1 MISVAIVEDE
11 ERDAGILQRCLEKYG
26 SRRVYASDE
35 FYIKA
40 ELPMPDADFY
50 GDFLQLDNGVGMCA
64 LLKSEFMPAWTFISI
79 KLHFDI
85 HTSEQSL
92 HLVFLSFSISVFYS
106 HRKSYTCERNDTK

>member
-1 MISVAIVEDE
+1 M
-11 ERDAGILQRCLEKYG
+11 LQDTDVLVHKRYT
-26 SRRVYASDE
+26 S
-35 FYIKA
+35 
-40 ELPMPDADFY
+40 
-50 GDFLQLDNGVGMCA
+50 